1 MSGNRFIFDAVRGYA
16 ESRADHPALIFGDRV
31 TSYGD
36 LELRA
41 NRVANGL
48 SSFDLKPQSR
58 IAILTGNN
66 DYFFEIWLG
75 AALGNFV
82 LTPINARLAPPEVVY
97 IVNDCQAEVL
107 IVDGPFQALVK
118 EIAADLATI
127 RQVISLDAHPEW
139 HNYAEWRDEQAADQL
154 QPTVDPGVTMVQ
166 MYTSGTTGFP
176 KGVELKGVELNHL
189 SFLACVRSMMGL
201 TAWEPG
207 EVALVTAPLFH
218 TAGSAWASCALQSG
232 GTIVLLRETNPATI
246 LNALEEY
253 KVTQVLLVPAV
264 IQMALQ
270 FPECETKDFSH
281 LKRLLYGASPI
292 TIPVL
297 RQALE
302 TFGCEMEQGYGLT
315 ETVGPVAMLRPDDH
329 LNEEKLQSCGKAV
342 PGAKL
347 RVVDEE
353 GNDCAIGD
361 VGEIIVSGVQVMN
374 GYWNRP
380 DDTAAAIKD
389 GWFHTGDAGYF
400 DSDGYLFIHD
410 RLKDMIVSGAENVYP
425 AEVER
430 ALEGFPG
437 IAEVA
442 VIGVPDEQWGEAVKA
457 VVVAKPGAVLSE
469 DEIIE
474 FARTRVA
481 RFKCP
486 KSVDIVDA
494 IPRNPSGKILKKV
507 LRAPFWEGRE
517 RKVS

>member
-1 MSGNRFIFDAVRGYA
+1 MLSENRFIFDAVRNYA
-16 ESRADHPALIFGDRV
+16 ETRGDHAALIFGDRV

-41 NRVANGL
+41 NRVASGL
-48 SSFDLKPQSR
+48 SSLGLGPQSR

-82 LTPINARLAPPEVVY
+82 LTPVNARLAPPEVVY
-97 IVNDCQAEVL
+97 IVSDSQAEVL
-107 IVDGPFQALVK
+107 IVDGPFQALV
-118 EIAADLATI
+118 EGIVGDLSTI
-127 RQVISLDAHPEW
+127 RHIISLDTHPEW
-139 HNYAEWRDEQAADQL
+139 PNYATWRDQQSSAHWKASAE
-154 QPTVDPGVTMVQ
+154 PGDTMVQ

-176 KGVELKGVELNHL
+176 KGVELNHT
-189 SFLACVRSMMGL
+189 SMLACVRSMMGL

-218 TAGSAWASCALQSG
+218 TAGSAWGSCALQSG
-232 GTIVLLRETNPATI
+232 GTMILLHEASPANI
-246 LNALEEY
+246 LNAFEEN
-253 KVTQVLLVPAV
+253 KVTQALLVPAV
-264 IQMALQ
+264 IQMVLQ
-270 FPECETKDFSH
+270 SPGCTTKDFSC
-281 LKRLLYGASPI
+281 LKRLLYGGSPI
-292 TIPVL
+292 TVPIL

-329 LNEEKLQSCGKAV
+329 LNDEKLQSCGKAV
-342 PGAKL
+342 PGAEL
-347 RVVDEE
+347 RVVDKD
-353 GNDCAIGD
+353 GVDCAIGD
-361 VGEIIVSGVQVMN
+361 VGEIIVSSVQVMN

-380 DDTAAAIKD
+380 DDTAAAKKD
-389 GWFHTGDAGYF
+389 GWLHTGDAAYF
-400 DSDGYLFIHD
+400 DADGYLYIHD

-430 ALEGFPG
+430 VLERFPG

-457 VVVAKPGAVLSE
+457 VVVAQPGATLSA

-474 FARTRVA
+474 FARTQVA

-494 IPRNPSGKILKKV
+494 MPRNASGKILKKE
-507 LRAPFWEGRE
+507 LRGPYWEGHE
-517 RKVS
+517 RRIS

>member
-1 MSGNRFIFDAVRGYA
+1 MSGNRFIFDAVRDYA
-16 ESRADHPALIFGDRV
+16 ETRTDHPALIFGDRV

-36 LELRA
+36 LEVLA

-48 SSFDLKPQSR
+48 TSFDLKPQSR

-82 LTPINARLAPPEVVY
+82 LTPINARLAPPEVAY

-107 IVDGPFQALVK
+107 IVDGPFQALVE
-118 EIAADLATI
+118 EISADLSTVC
-127 RQVISLDAHPEW
+127 QVISLGTHPEW
-139 HNYAEWRDEQAADQL
+139 LNYDEWRDRQRADQL
-154 QPTVDPGVTMVQ
+154 QAAADPGDPMVQ

-176 KGVELKGVELNHL
+176 KGVELNH
-189 SFLACVRSMMGL
+189 SSMLACVRSMMGL
-201 TAWEPG
+201 MAWEPG

-218 TAGSAWASCALQSG
+218 TAGSAWASCAMQSG
-232 GTIVLLRETNPATI
+232 GTIVLLREATAATI
-246 LNALEEY
+246 LNAFEEH
-253 KVTQVLLVPAV
+253 KVTQALLVPAV

-270 FPECETKDFSH
+270 SPECGKKDFSS
-281 LKRLLYGASPI
+281 LKRMLYGAAPI

-297 RQALE
+297 HQALE
-302 TFGCEMEQGYGLT
+302 TFCCEMEQGYGLT

-329 LNEEKLQSCGKAV
+329 LNDEKLQSCGKAV
-342 PGAKL
+342 PGTEL
-347 RVVDEE
+347 RVVDKD

-361 VGEIIVSGVQVMN
+361 VGEIIVSGVQLMN

-380 DDTAAAIKD
+380 DDTAAAVKD
-389 GWFHTGDAGYF
+389 GWLHTGDAGYF
-400 DSDGYLFIHD
+400 DADGYLFIHD

-457 VVVAKPGAVLSE
+457 VVVANPGVALSE
-469 DEIIE
+469 NEIIE

-494 IPRNPSGKILKKV
+494 LPRNPSGKILKKE
-507 LRAPFWEGRE
+507 LRAPYWEGRE
-517 RKVS
+517 RRVS